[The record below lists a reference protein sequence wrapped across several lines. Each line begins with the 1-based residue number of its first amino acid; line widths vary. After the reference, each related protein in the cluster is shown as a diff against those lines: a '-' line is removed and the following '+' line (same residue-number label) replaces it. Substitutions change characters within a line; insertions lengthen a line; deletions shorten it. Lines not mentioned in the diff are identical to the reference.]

1 MHVRARTRDV
11 RPGTP
16 RQTSD
21 QQDLFLITP
30 CVLLP
35 SYPDIG
41 APFGRIMRLD
51 LTPDSLLAIVV
62 RDSLQFEPG
71 SGVGEGEGSRR
82 GDEGQTTMQ
91 SIAT

>member
-1 MHVRARTRDV
+1 M
-11 RPGTP
+11 
-16 RQTSD
+16 S
-21 QQDLFLITP
+21 P

-51 LTPDSLLAIVV
+51 RTPDSLLAIVV